1 MRTAESVLLTCC
13 PPAPVERYVSM
24 RRSCALITIPPSS
37 VLSSSGITSTSAK
50 DVCRR
55 WFWSNG
61 EMRTR
66 RCTPCSDRSRP
77 YARGPRTRKVALF
90 KPASSPRDSST
101 ISVSNPRR
109 SAHLR
114 YMRSS
119 ISTQSWASTPPW
131 PTEMV
136 MTALWFA
143 YGSVKSRSSSC
154 ARTSLVK
161 DARSSASCFSSSGSP
176 CASWS
181 SSTRSRARL
190 SSRSHVAISSRF
202 SEASR
207 AIWPARRGSS
217 HTPGLVSSASSSSA
231 LLALPGRSK
240 VLLELQDPVQEFFG
254 VEFSVHYLPWHL
266 LYFLPDPHQHGS
278 LRPILAAA
286 PAGTAAE
293 AAPNGAARRCCAVA
307 PRPAPLDPSTSPGP
321 LSVTWRTSGG
331 AGGGGAS
338 RWTCTR

>member
-66 RCTPCSDRSRP
+66 RCTPCSERSSP
-77 YARGPRTRKVALF
+77 YARGPRTMKVALF
-90 KPASSPRDSST
+90 RPASSPRDSST
-101 ISVSNPRR
+101 ISVSKPRR

-114 YMRSS
+114 YMRMS
-119 ISTQSWASTPPW
+119 ISTQSCASTPPC
-131 PTEMV
+131 PTEIV
-136 MTALWFA
+136 TTALWFA
-143 YGSVKSRSSSC
+143 YGSVKRRSSSC
-154 ARTSLVK
+154 ARTSLAS
-161 DARSSASCFSSSGSP
+161 DARSSASCFSSSESP
-176 CASWS
+176 RDSWS

-190 SSRSHVAISSRF
+190 SRRSHVAITSRF

-207 AIWPARRGSS
+207 AILPAPRASS

-231 LLALPGRSK
+231 LLAFAGRSK
-240 VLLELQDPVQEFFG
+240 VLLERKDSVQQLFC

-266 LYFLPDPHQHGS
+266 LYFLPEPHQHGS
-278 LRPILAAA
+278 FRPILTAA
-286 PAGTAAE
+286 PAGTAADP
-293 AAPNGAARRCCAVA
+293 APTGAPRRCCGDA
-307 PRPAPLDPSTSPGP
+307 PRPAPFAPSTSPGP
-321 LSVTWRTSGG
+321 LSVTWRTRGG
-331 AGGGGAS
+331 AGGGGAL